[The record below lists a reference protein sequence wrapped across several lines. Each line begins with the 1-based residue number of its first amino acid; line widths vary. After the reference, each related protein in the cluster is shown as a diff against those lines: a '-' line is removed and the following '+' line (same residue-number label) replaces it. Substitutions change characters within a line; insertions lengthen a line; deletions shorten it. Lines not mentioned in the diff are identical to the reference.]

1 MKIDQRPSFEIA
13 RQIQNGVFAEVG
25 TWEGDFSYDLLKYT
39 TCQKLF
45 CVDPYKHFTEGEY
58 PDGMNRLTQA
68 EFDTKFLTV
77 NQRFHEFGPRAEFV
91 RMESVQAS
99 TYFPENFFDFVYID
113 GNHDY
118 EYVKQD
124 IRSWWP
130 KVKVG
135 GWLCGDDVYSH
146 NLEEHDKDGNVL
158 RVWATDSRGAPTC
171 WGKYGSYKAVKDLE
185 AEYQYTPIFQETQF
199 LIQKK

>member
-1 MKIDQRPSFEIA
+1 MKPDQKPSFEIA
-13 RQIQNGVFAEVG
+13 RQIQNGIFAEVG

-45 CVDPYKHFTEGEY
+45 CVDPYKHFTDGEY
-58 PDGMNRLTQA
+58 PDGMNLLTQK
-68 EFDTKFLTV
+68 EFDAKFFTV
-77 NQRFHEFGPRAEFV
+77 NQRFRDFGSRVDFV
-91 RMESVQAS
+91 RKESVEAS
-99 TYFPENFFDFVYID
+99 SHFPDNFFDFVYID

-118 EYVKQD
+118 TYVKKD
-124 IRSWWP
+124 IEAWWP

-146 NLEEHDKDGNVL
+146 NLEEHNKDGNVL
-158 RVWATDSRGAPTC
+158 RVWAVGERGIPTC
-171 WGKYGSYKAVKDLE
+171 WGMYGSYKAVKDLE
-185 AEYQYTPIFQETQF
+185 TKYQYTPLFQETQF